1 VRYLTACLGPLLV
14 LAGLVTPVV
23 VGARQQATTR
33 NFRVVREG
41 VLYRSGQMHLPA
53 LKRTLA
59 QYGIRTVVNLRE
71 GDDDADRAEEA
82 YCRANGVR
90 FVRITPLSWEG
101 VRGQA
106 AIDSGLETFLSVVR
120 DPANHPVL
128 VHCHAGVHRTG
139 LYVAF
144 YRMEV
149 EGWSK
154 ERALRE
160 MIAIGYDELHKHA
173 DVRGYLS
180 SYRPDEPCSLC
191 APAR

>member
-1 VRYLTACLGPLLV
+1 MRHLTACLGPLLV
-14 LAGLVTPVV
+14 LAGLVTPIAL
-23 VGARQQATTR
+23 GERQLTRTR

-41 VLYRSGQMHLPA
+41 ALYRSGQMALPG

-59 QYGIRTVVNLRE
+59 QYGIRTVVNLRDGADE
-71 GDDDADRAEEA
+71 ADRAEEA

-90 FVRITPLSWEG
+90 FVRIAPLSWGG

-106 AIDSGLETFLSVVR
+106 PIDRGLETFLAAVR
-120 DPANHPVL
+120 DPANRPVL
-128 VHCHAGVHRTG
+128 VHCQAGVHRTG

-160 MIAIGYDELHKHA
+160 MVAAGYDELHKHA
-173 DVRGYLS
+173 DVRGYVA

-191 APAR
+191 SPAR